1 MLYGIKIHSLQKI
14 AIPVQTK
21 QLHRDSA
28 RQHAVGIGP
37 QNGLLGHWSAQEHHR
52 RSAIPFYQHA
62 DTFVLF
68 DSLKKLAE

>member
-37 QNGLLGHWSAQEHHR
+37 QNGLPV
-52 RSAIPFYQHA
+52 AIG
-62 DTFVLF
+62 DGRKVCT
-68 DSLKKLAE
+68 